1 MKKRILAFLLAV
13 SIAVSMLVL
22 PASAAG
28 NANTAVQLSITL
40 NAMDSSQQA
49 ALNAVVTRG
58 ALARMLVSYSTYRES
73 VGSQGTVG
81 TLFTDLPG
89 TSPYAPYVR
98 IAVQNGWM
106 NGYTDG
112 SFRPDNAVTLEEAVT
127 AILKL
132 MGYKMTDLSGSFPNA
147 QLNKASE
154 LGLRNQVDRSQGE
167 ALNYEECALLF
178 YNALTANAA
187 SGSAYGSSL
196 GFTVSNGQVD
206 TSSVMLKSLKG
217 PFVAGDTVQLPF
229 VPKMVYRNDKASESA
244 ELNKYDVYYYSES
257 LQTLWVYT
265 RRAAGRITAVSPSA
279 SAPTSVTVAG
289 TSYTLGSSA
298 VASQVSSL
306 NGGGVGEVVTLLLGM
321 NNEAAGIVT
330 GEEADSVFYGVV
342 QTATRSLVEENGA
355 DVLQKVSVMC
365 TDGIART
372 VNVDKSLN
380 FPQGWLVE
388 IKVTPEGESVE
399 HIEDRR
405 VNGTINTNATALGAA
420 ALADDV
426 EILDTTSEGVAGTVR
441 PSRLSGVTLSSSDVR
456 YYTVNEAGQI
466 DRLILNDVT
475 GDLWR
480 YGVLDDVKNL
490 AANYTDLKNFIGS
503 FQTSGGSSG
512 TAATTKTTTTT
523 GAASGTTG
531 TAGTTGSTTGTTTTT
546 TAATVAGQVSN
557 LLVPTTSEILW
568 GIVSGDILSTSWQK
582 LTSNTGSLLSIGFKQ
597 VAEIT
602 GTPFKQILNFIG
614 GGATYVCYVN
624 GSQVSF
630 TTAIKYPVIAGG
642 VAARQETTGSIK
654 TMVQLMPL
662 RIDRVGAASVLSG
675 GTRYEMADDAQVYL
689 WYKGQYY
696 PTKLSYVNTDEYKLT
711 GWYDNFG
718 CAAGKKVRVII
729 AVKND

>member
-40 NAMDSSQQA
+40 NAMDGSQQA

-167 ALNYEECALLF
+167 VLNYEECALLF

-399 HIEDRR
+399 HIDDRR

-420 ALADDV
+420 ALADEV

-441 PSRLSGVTLSSSDVR
+441 PSRLSGVTLSDLDVR
-456 YYTVNEAGQI
+456 YYTVNDAGQI

-475 GDLWR
+475 GDLWS

-490 AANYTDLKNFIGS
+490 AMNYSDLKSLVTGIVAGDS
-503 FQTSGGSSG
+503 ASG
-512 TAATTKTTTTT
+512 TTTTT
-523 GAASGTTG
+523 GTTTGAATGRTDGSGSASGTT
-531 TAGTTGSTTGTTTTT
+531 TVTGTT
-546 TAATVAGQVSN
+546 AADRLSN

-568 GIVSGDILSTSWQK
+568 GVIDGSLLSTVWNRI
-582 LTSNTGSLLSIGFKQ
+582 TSSSGSLLSIGLKQ
-597 VAEIT
+597 LANIT
-602 GTPFKQILNFIG
+602 GQPMSTILNFVG
-614 GGATYVCYVN
+614 GGATYICYVN
-624 GSQVSF
+624 GSQASF
-630 TTAIKYPVIAGG
+630 STSIKYPVLAGG
-642 VAARQETTGSIK
+642 LAVRQNVNGTVKAMI
-654 TMVQLMPL
+654 QLMPMK
-662 RIDRVGAASVLSG
+662 IDQVGAASVMSN
-675 GTRYEMADDAQVYL
+675 GTRYETADDMQVYL

-696 PTKLSYVNTDEYKLT
+696 ATKLSEVNSEGYYLT

-718 CAAGKKVRVII
+718 CAAGKRVRVIV
-729 AVKND
+729 AVKKD

>member
-112 SFRPDNAVTLEEAVT
+112 SFRPDNAVTLEETVT

-167 ALNYEECALLF
+167 VLNYEECALLF
-178 YNALTANAA
+178 YNALTANTA

-441 PSRLSGVTLSSSDVR
+441 PSRIAGTKLNALTVR
-456 YYTVNEAGQI
+456 YYTLNEQGQI

-475 GDLWR
+475 GDLWK

-490 AANYTDLKNFIGS
+490 AVNASSILGT
-503 FQTSGGSSG
+503 GSSS
-512 TAATTKTTTTT
+512 
-523 GAASGTTG
+523 SGNSSSSSG
-531 TAGTTGSTTGTTTTT
+531 STGSTANTTTVTDDLRD
-546 TAATVAGQVSN
+546 V
-557 LLVPTTSEILW
+557 LVPTTSEILW
-568 GIVSGDILSTSWQK
+568 GVIDGSLLSTVWNRI
-582 LTSNTGSLLSIGFKQ
+582 TSSSGSLLSIGLKQ
-597 VAEIT
+597 LADIT
-602 GTPFKQILNFIG
+602 GQPMSTILNFVG
-614 GGATYVCYVN
+614 GGATYICYVN
-624 GSQVSF
+624 GSQASF
-630 TTAIKYPVIAGG
+630 STSVKYPVLAGG
-642 VAARQETTGSIK
+642 LAVRQNVNGTVKAMI
-654 TMVQLMPL
+654 QLMPMK
-662 RIDRVGAASVLSG
+662 IDKVGAASVMSN
-675 GTRYEMADDAQVYL
+675 GTRYETADDMQVYL

-696 PTKLSYVNTDEYKLT
+696 ATKLSEVNSEGYYLT

-718 CAAGKKVRVII
+718 CAAGERVRVIV
-729 AVKND
+729 AVKKD